1 MNKTIIA
8 IALSSTIALAACG
21 KSGDSEMSAPASN
34 AAPVSEKSA
43 TGIVEKTAEVSK
55 ETWEKTKEVTSD
67 AADAVATKSQEVYEG
82 TKEAV
87 SDAGTAVKDKA
98 VEMGTAVSDATS
110 DAYDS
115 AKETTGEVIDATKE
129 KGAEMM
135 DNMNKQ

>member
-21 KSGDSEMSAPASN
+21 KSGDSEMSAPASS

-55 ETWEKTKEVTSD
+55 ETWEKTKDATSD
-67 AADAVATKSQEVYEG
+67 AANTVATKSQEVYED

-87 SDAGTAVKDKA
+87 SEAGTVVKDKA
-98 VEMGTAVSDATS
+98 VEMGTAISDTTS
-110 DAYDS
+110 DAYNS

-129 KGAEMM
+129 KGETMLNSM
-135 DNMNKQ
+135 SKE